1 MFVAHEG
8 EECGFG
14 RAALHRRDAAVGR
27 ERLVS
32 GVDRDESAVV
42 GADDARVDRQR
53 NFERRFAA
61 IGDVAIEILLVHEYV
76 RAALKLGEGAEFE
89 IDAVDRKSVVWG
101 KSVSVS
107 VDLGGRGILKKKKQ
121 SARK

>member
-61 IGDVAIEILLVHEYV
+61 IGDVAIEILLVRSE
-76 RAALKLGEGAEFE
+76 ES
-89 IDAVDRKSVVWG
+89 SVG
-101 KSVSVS
+101 KEWVSTCRS
-107 VDLGGRGILKKKKQ
+107 RWSPCHLKKKTNRT
-121 SARK
+121 S

>member
-1 MFVAHEG
+1 MRISDWSSDV
-8 EECGFG
+8 CSSDL
-14 RAALHRRDAAVGR
+14 ALLRRDAAVGR

-89 IDAVDRKSVVWG
+89 IDAVGAGARTGDRKSTRLN
-101 KSVSVS
+101 SSP
-107 VDLGGRGILKKKKQ
+107 
-121 SARK
+121 